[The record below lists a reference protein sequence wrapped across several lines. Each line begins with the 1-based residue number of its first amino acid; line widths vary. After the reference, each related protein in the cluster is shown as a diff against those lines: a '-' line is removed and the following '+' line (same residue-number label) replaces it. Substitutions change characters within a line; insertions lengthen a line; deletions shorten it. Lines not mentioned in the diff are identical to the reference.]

1 MRYFP
6 INETEEITMSSK
18 LPINRQQAMK
28 LLEKYNSDKSDFN
41 HFLESEAVMKELAEK
56 FNENV
61 EYWSML
67 GLLHDVDWGLTKN
80 DVSTHLTKAP
90 DILRQAGFDEDF
102 IKTLVSH
109 GHGFDEL
116 PALKSKTRNEKIEF
130 ALAAAE
136 TVTGLIHAYALMRG
150 KKVSDMDVSGLK
162 KKFKDKAFAAKIDR
176 EIILEIEKT
185 GLSLDE
191 FFQLAINGI
200 KKIASEV
207 ELQ

>member
-1 MRYFP
+1 
-6 INETEEITMSSK
+6 MSSK

-162 KKFKDKAFAAKIDR
+162 KKFKGKAFAAKIDR
-176 EIILEIEKT
+176 EIIREIEKT

-191 FFQLAINGI
+191 FFQIAINGI
-200 KKIASEV
+200 KRIANEV

>member
-1 MRYFP
+1 MASESP
-6 INETEEITMSSK
+6 I
-18 LPINRQQAMK
+18 PINRGQAVN
-28 LLEKYNSDKSDFN
+28 LLEKHNSEKSDFN
-41 HFLESEAVMKELAEK
+41 HFFESEAVMRELAVR

-61 EYWSML
+61 EYWGML

-80 DVSTHLTKAP
+80 EVSTHLQKAP
-90 DILRQAGFDEDF
+90 EILRQAGFDEKF
-102 IKTLVSH
+102 IKTIVSH
-109 GHGFDEL
+109 GHGSDEL

-136 TVTGLIHAYALMRG
+136 TITGLVHAYALMRG
-150 KKVSDMDVSGLK
+150 KKISDMEPSGLK

-191 FFQLAINGI
+191 FFEIAINGI
-200 KKIASEV
+200 KKIAKDV

>member
-1 MRYFP
+1 M
-6 INETEEITMSSK
+6 TSK
-18 LPINRQQAMK
+18 LPINRQQAIL

-56 FNENV
+56 FKEDV
-61 EYWSML
+61 EYWGML

-80 DVSTHLTKAP
+80 EVSTHLQKAP
-90 DILRQAGFDEDF
+90 DILGQAGFDEKF
-102 IKTLVSH
+102 IKILVSH

-150 KKVSDMDVSGLK
+150 KKISDMEPSGLK
-162 KKFKDKAFAAKIDR
+162 KKFKDKAFAAKVDR

-191 FFQLAINGI
+191 FFQLAIDGI
-200 KKIASEV
+200 KKIAKEV

>member
-1 MRYFP
+1 MV
-6 INETEEITMSSK
+6 SQ
-18 LPINRQQAMK
+18 LPINRQQAIS

-56 FNENV
+56 FHEDV

-67 GLLHDVDWGLTKN
+67 GLLHDIDWGLTKN
-80 DVSTHLTKAP
+80 EVSTHLTKAP
-90 DILRQAGFDEDF
+90 EILKKAGFDERF
-102 IKTLVSH
+102 IRILVSH
-109 GHGFDEL
+109 GHGFDKL
-116 PALKSKTRNEKIEF
+116 PALKTKTRNEKIEF

-136 TVTGLIHAYALMRG
+136 TITGLIHAYALMRG

-176 EIILEIEKT
+176 EIIREIEKT

-191 FFQLAINGI
+191 FFQIAINGI
-200 KKIASEV
+200 KRIANEV

>member
-1 MRYFP
+1 M
-6 INETEEITMSSK
+6 TSK
-18 LPINRQQAMK
+18 LPINRQQAIL

-56 FNENV
+56 FNEDV
-61 EYWSML
+61 EYWGML

-80 DVSTHLTKAP
+80 EVSTHLQKAP
-90 DILRQAGFDEDF
+90 DILRQAGFDEKF
-102 IKTLVSH
+102 IETLVSH

-150 KKVSDMDVSGLK
+150 KKISDMEPSGLK
-162 KKFKDKAFAAKIDR
+162 KKFKDKAFAAKVDR

-191 FFQLAINGI
+191 FFQLAIDGI
-200 KKIASEV
+200 KKIAKEV

>member
-150 KKVSDMDVSGLK
+150 KKVSDMEVSGLK

>member
-1 MRYFP
+1 
-6 INETEEITMSSK
+6 MSSK

-150 KKVSDMDVSGLK
+150 KKVSDMEVSGLK

>member
-1 MRYFP
+1 MNF
-6 INETEEITMSSK
+6 E
-18 LPINRQQAMK
+18 LPINRQQAIH
-28 LLEKYNSDKSDFN
+28 LLEEYNSDKSDFN
-41 HFLESEAVMKELAEK
+41 HFFESEAVMKELAEK
-56 FNENV
+56 FKENI
-61 EYWSML
+61 EYWGML

-80 DVSTHLTKAP
+80 DASTHLTKAP

-102 IKTLVSH
+102 IRVLVSH
-109 GHGFDEL
+109 GHGFEEL

-136 TVTGLIHAYALMRG
+136 TVTGLVHAYALMRG
-150 KKVSDMDVSGLK
+150 KKISDMEVSGLK

-176 EIILEIEKT
+176 EIIREIEKT

-191 FFQLAINGI
+191 FFEIAINGI
-200 KKIASEV
+200 KKIANEV